1 MITAQTGHNAH
12 SRGEGPLMI
21 MAASSSTGVIPSES
35 IATANEIRTML
46 LLYSCGFQ
54 GGVGGVV
61 AAVMGDIYQGEWSR
75 GVVLVIILM
84 RSSSLVQYSQKSPI
98 PSARAWLDLPWKI
111 DGVVAGGGALP
122 VYEEKGKD
130 PWGQRGN
137 ERYRE
142 LSEARS
148 RIPSGR

>member
-84 RSSSLVQYSQKSPI
+84 RSSSLVQYSQRSPI
-98 PSARAWLDLPWKI
+98 RSARAWLDLPWKS
-111 DGVVAGGGALP
+111 DGAGDGGGGL
-122 VYEEKGKD
+122 
-130 PWGQRGN
+130 RGHGAQ
-137 ERYRE
+137 
-142 LSEARS
+142 ARD
-148 RIPSGR
+148 